1 MHVILWVEENS
12 IPMSRIRLRVV
23 YQRVTQF
30 SIVLALTCL
39 LFTSIA
45 FAQAEK
51 SAGAN
56 SASVAGTWKMVSE
69 TSDGDSIAWTLTLA
83 QADGHWTATVS
94 TPDSQGAAPATQVS
108 VTGNAV
114 HFQTQYQGSPYDIDL
129 KLAADSLTGTWSGEG
144 GSGKTSGKR
153 AS

>member
-1 MHVILWVEENS
+1 
-12 IPMSRIRLRVV
+12 MSRIGIRVIRQLCV
-23 YQRVTQF
+23 A
-30 SIVLALTCL
+30 LALACL
-39 LFTSIA
+39 LLTSIA

-51 SAGAN
+51 STDAN

-69 TSDGDSIAWTLTLA
+69 TSDGDSIAWTLQLA

-129 KLAADSLTGTWSGEG
+129 KLAAGSLTGTWNGEG

>member
-1 MHVILWVEENS
+1 
-12 IPMSRIRLRVV
+12 MSRIGLRVV
-23 YQRVTQF
+23 NLRVKQL
-30 SIVLALTCL
+30 SVALALACF
-39 LFTSIA
+39 LFTFTFFA

-51 SAGAN
+51 SADAN
-56 SASVAGTWKMVSE
+56 SSSVAGTWKMVSE

-83 QADGHWTATVS
+83 QADGRWTATVS
-94 TPDSQGAAPATQVS
+94 TPDSQATPAAQVS

-129 KLAADSLTGTWSGEG
+129 KLAAGSLTGTWNGEG

-153 AS
+153 SS